1 MTNRESVM
9 ENKNITNESTKNSL
23 NALKN
28 ALALLQQFQ
37 EKTDKR
43 TLLEAAN
50 SLIESLKY
58 EKNQVEPYFFLS
70 YIFFILDN
78 NKLALKYLK
87 ICELID
93 PTFPELK
100 KLKGLIL
107 GIFV

>member
-1 MTNRESVM
+1 MSNLETL
-9 ENKNITNESTKNSL
+9 NKTKTNERNEHALNSL
-23 NALKN
+23 KQALQI
-28 ALALLQQFQ
+28 LQEFQ
-37 EKTDKR
+37 EKTDKT
-43 TLLEAAN
+43 TLLQAAN

-100 KLKGLIL
+100 RLKGLIL
-107 GIFV
+107 GIYV